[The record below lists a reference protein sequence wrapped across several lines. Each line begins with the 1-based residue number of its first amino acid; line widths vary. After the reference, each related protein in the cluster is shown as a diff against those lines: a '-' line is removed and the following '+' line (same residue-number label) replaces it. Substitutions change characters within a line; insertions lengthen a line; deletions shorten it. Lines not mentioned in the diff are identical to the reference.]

1 METIEEFDL
10 LVVGG
15 GKGGKSL
22 AMDRA
27 TAGERVALVERGM
40 IGGSCINVACIP
52 TKTLVTS
59 ARAVGTLAR
68 AARLGIQVDG
78 SHVDLDLLR
87 AHKEGVVGGMVK
99 MNYDLFIASGMD
111 FILGSARFTAPR
123 TVEVATD
130 AGRTRLLRGTEV
142 VINTGTRPVV
152 PAIDGID
159 TVAVM
164 TSDDVL
170 RLERIPARI
179 AVIGGGYIGAELT
192 QMLHRFGS
200 ETTMLV
206 RGERLLVREE
216 PEISLALAEVF
227 TAEGIDVRFGA
238 EVTRVARRDDGA
250 ITVTLTD
257 ASALIVDA
265 VVVAAGREPVT
276 GGLHLDQADVETD
289 AAGFV
294 IVDERLATTAAHTWA
309 AGDVAGHPQFTHAS
323 FDDFRVLKA
332 NITGGERRTSGRL
345 IPSVVFVEPE
355 IATIGL
361 TEADARAAGIDVI
374 VATQPVIAI
383 PRSRTLRQTEGLWKI
398 VIDHASDRIV
408 GASLMGADSGEVLA
422 AIQVAMLAGAPFT
435 LLRDAILAHP
445 TMAEGLNTAF
455 AGVTAA
461 SVPIV
466 G

>member
-1 METIEEFDL
+1 MEAIEEFDL
-10 LVVGG
+10 VVVGG

-27 TAGERVALVERGM
+27 KAGARVAMVERGM

-59 ARAVGTLAR
+59 ARAVGTIAR
-68 AARLGIQVDG
+68 AAKLGIRVDG

-87 AHKEGVVGGMVK
+87 AHKEGVVGDMVK

-123 TVEVATD
+123 TIEVTTD

-142 VINTGTRPVV
+142 VINTGTRPIV
-152 PAIDGID
+152 PAIEGID
-159 TVAVM
+159 TVGVM
-164 TSDDVL
+164 TSEDVL
-170 RLERIPARI
+170 RLESIPGRV
-179 AVIGGGYIGAELT
+179 AVIGGGYIGAELA

-200 ETTMLV
+200 ELTMLV
-206 RGERLLVREE
+206 RGERLLAREE
-216 PEISLALAEVF
+216 PEISQALAEVF

-238 EVTRVARRDDGA
+238 EATQVARQDDGA
-250 ITVTLTD
+250 IEITLGDT
-257 ASALIVDA
+257 SRLTVDA
-265 VVVAAGREPVT
+265 LVVATGREPVT
-276 GGLHLDQADVETD
+276 EGLHLHEAGVETN

-294 IVDERLATTAAHTWA
+294 IVDEKLATTAAHTWA
-309 AGDVAGHPQFTHAS
+309 AGDVAGHPQFTHVS
-323 FDDFRVLKA
+323 FDDFRILKA
-332 NITGGERRTSGRL
+332 NITGGDRSTSGRL

-361 TEADARAAGIDVI
+361 TEADARAAGIDVV
-374 VATQPVIAI
+374 VAAQPVIAV
-383 PRSRTLRQTEGLWKI
+383 PRSRTLRQTKGLWKI
-398 VIDHASDRIV
+398 VIDRASDRIV
-408 GASLMGADSGEVLA
+408 GASLMGAESGEVLA
-422 AIQVAMLAGAPFT
+422 VIQVAMLAGAPFT

-455 AGVTAA
+455 AGVTASSA
-461 SVPIV
+461 P
-466 G
+466 